1 MADAGFPGQVQ
12 TRTTIHSQTQVQP
25 QIRYD
30 PTYCQSVP
38 GIIKMIIIV
47 SN

>member
-1 MADAGFPGQVQ
+1 MTDAGFPGQVQ

-30 PTYCQSVP
+30 PSYIQTVP
-38 GIIKMIIIV
+38 GIVKLIIIV
-47 SN
+47 S